1 MRASAIIDS
10 VIRARMKVAAV
21 FTGIRLAMKLGVLVL
36 STGAVLVLKSFAVHS
51 CVCTV

>member
-36 STGAVLVLKSFAVHS
+36 STGAVLVLKSFAVH
-51 CVCTV
+51 